1 MKIEKLT
8 ENKIRVIMQFDEI
21 NLKNVNFNTIMSKAL
36 EREGFFFEI
45 LQKAEKEVNFHT
57 EGCKLLIEAFSS
69 LEDVLVLTIT
79 KYLVDNNNMNELKK
93 EETKPKKLVV
103 RRKTVPKMSTNLIC
117 TFPNFN
123 VFCEFCNF
131 MKSSTDFDM
140 KKIAKSSS
148 LHLLHNTYYLLLKNI
163 NPEHEKLDLL
173 FSGLCEFGKF
183 TSFSNNFEAKLLEHG
198 KVIIKK
204 NAIDVGIRFL

>member
-8 ENKIRVIMQFDEI
+8 ENKIRVIMKSDEI
-21 NLKNVNFNTIMSKAL
+21 DLKNVNFNTIISKAL
-36 EREGFFFEI
+36 ETEGLFFDI

-69 LEDVLVLTIT
+69 LDDILVLTIT
-79 KYLVDNNNMNELKK
+79 KYSVDQEK
-93 EETKPKKLVV
+93 ESTQQTKPKKLVV
-103 RRKTVPKMSTNLIC
+103 RRKTLPKVSTNLVCI
-117 TFPNFN
+117 FKDFN
-123 VFCEFCNF
+123 IFCEFCNF
-131 MKSSTDFDM
+131 MKSSSNSNM

-163 NPEHEKLDLL
+163 NPNHEKLDLL
-173 FSGLCEFGKF
+173 FSGLSEFGEF

-198 KVIIKK
+198 QVIIKK
-204 NAIDVGIRFL
+204 NAIDVGIQFL